1 MGVNKSATDSI
12 DVPKFKEGKYTFP
25 DSVATLQP
33 QRVEGDELFY
43 DGYLTEAG
51 KTTGKVFFTFRY
63 KSDDDYSVT
72 LNKAAS
78 GAKNYNALIKDGT
91 YLDNIQEAIENAVYD
106 FRKDELHTWLSED
119 GENHKEVSEIDDD
132 VFDKALQVYKSPSNA
147 SPPRAKMRQRIS
159 ETELTERP
167 TSGKR
172 KKSELTET
180 QQEAMKIAGLNT
192 RIQTLLT
199 RIGDMNEEDQAGK
212 IDEAMVE
219 YRGNLADVA
228 KTFRKASILKVLE
241 AVALVQSCREEWA
254 GMTYE
259 TTKLNK
265 KTGKKEVSQRACLTD
280 LSELLRLTIRY
291 LSAPNKDLLEEECKE
306 LIQERSKRTRL
317 LADLKDKEQLEQLGL
332 NVNKLNK
339 QGLIHIA
346 GKHLKD

>member
-1 MGVNKSATDSI
+1 MGINKSAPDSI

-33 QRVEGDELFY
+33 QRVDGDELFY

-63 KSDDDYSVT
+63 KSDDDYGVT

-78 GAKNYNALIKDGT
+78 GAKNYNALVKDGT

-106 FRKDELHTWLSED
+106 FRKDELHAYVSED
-119 GENHKEVSEIDDD
+119 AENPKEASEDE
-132 VFDKALQVYKSPSNA
+132 FEKAIQLYKSPSSA
-147 SPPRAKMRQRIS
+147 SPSRPKRVNRMTGEVIEGVRPVSAKRKKA
-159 ETELTERP
+159 ELTEA
-167 TSGKR
+167 
-172 KKSELTET
+172 
-180 QQEAMKIAGLNT
+180 QQEQYKIVGLNAK
-192 RIQTLLT
+192 IQALLS
-199 RIGDMNEEDQAGK
+199 RIGDMKEEDKAGN
-212 IDEAMVE
+212 IDVEMDE

-228 KTFRKASILKVLE
+228 KTYRKASMLKVLE
-241 AVALVQSCREEWA
+241 AVNLIQSCREEWA

-265 KTGKKEVSQRACLTD
+265 KTGKKEVSQRTCLAD
-280 LSELLRLTIRY
+280 LSELLRLTVRY
-291 LSAPNKDLLEEECKE
+291 LSAPNKELLEEECKE

-339 QGLIHIA
+339 EGAIHIA
-346 GKHLKD
+346 GKYIKE